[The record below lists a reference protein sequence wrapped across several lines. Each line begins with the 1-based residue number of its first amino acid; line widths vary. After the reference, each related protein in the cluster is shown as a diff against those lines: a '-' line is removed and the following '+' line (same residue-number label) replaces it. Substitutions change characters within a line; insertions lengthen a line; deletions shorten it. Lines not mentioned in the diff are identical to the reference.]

1 VPRIGLLNLVV
12 LVIAGQLITSMAIDH
27 FGLVNVAMRRV
38 SALRLLGAVIVIA
51 GVALALFGDRIAQAL
66 ER

>member
-1 VPRIGLLNLVV
+1 
-12 LVIAGQLITSMAIDH
+12 
-27 FGLVNVAMRRV
+27 MRRV
-38 SALRLLGAVIVIA
+38 SALRLAGAAIMIA

>member
-1 VPRIGLLNLVV
+1 
-12 LVIAGQLITSMAIDH
+12 MAIDH